1 MKMSLEKWLEYGWLR
16 REPSSAN
23 EIKALR
29 GIVQRSLD
37 DAKVEEISA
46 DLRFIASFTAALTA
60 ATIALRASGYRTV
73 TQTGHHSKIIESLEL
88 TIHADPK
95 LIQKLK
101 VFSSKRNK
109 SIYDVAGAVSDQDLK
124 EIAKLANELHSQV
137 TLWLRKSY
145 PELLKA

>member
-1 MKMSLEKWLEYGWLR
+1 MSLEKWLEYGWLR

-23 EIKALR
+23 EIRALQ

-37 DAKVEEISA
+37 DSKVAGISA
-46 DLRFIASFTAALTA
+46 DLQFIAAFTAALTA

-73 TQTGHHSKIIESLEL
+73 TQTGHHAKIIESLEL

-101 VFSSKRNK
+101 VLSNKRNK
-109 SIYDVAGAVSDQDLK
+109 SIYDVAGAVSNQDLK
-124 EIAKLANELHSQV
+124 EIAKVATELHSQV
-137 TLWLRKSY
+137 TRWLRESH
-145 PELLKA
+145 PELLKG

>member
-1 MKMSLEKWLEYGWLR
+1 MSLEKWLEYGWLR

-23 EIKALR
+23 EIKALQ

-37 DAKVEEISA
+37 DSRVVGISA
-46 DLRFIASFTAALTA
+46 DLRFIAAFTAALTA

-73 TQTGHHSKIIESLEL
+73 TQTGHHAKIIESLEL
-88 TIHADPK
+88 TIHADSK

-101 VFSSKRNK
+101 VLSNKRNK

-124 EIAKLANELHSQV
+124 EIAKVATELHSQV
-137 TLWLRKSY
+137 TLWLRKSH
-145 PELLKA
+145 PELLKG